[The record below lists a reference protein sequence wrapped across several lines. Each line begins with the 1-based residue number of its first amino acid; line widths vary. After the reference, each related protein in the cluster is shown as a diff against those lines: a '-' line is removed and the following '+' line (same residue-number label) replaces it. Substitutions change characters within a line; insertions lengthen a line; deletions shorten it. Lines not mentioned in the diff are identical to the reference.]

1 MPKGFG
7 ATADQDP
14 CPCGGGL
21 YGRCCGPLHRG
32 EQRALTAEQ
41 LMRSRYS
48 AFARGEVDYLIATHP
63 EPHRLA
69 SQRRRELQRSC
80 RQTRWQG
87 LSITAV
93 SGGGGGD
100 LDGTVQFEA
109 RYQGG
114 VLRETSLFQRR
125 DGQPEGEWLYIRA
138 VDLVD
143 DEGAI

>member
-1 MPKGFG
+1 
-7 ATADQDP
+7 
-14 CPCGGGL
+14 
-21 YGRCCGPLHRG
+21 
-32 EQRALTAEQ
+32 
-41 LMRSRYS
+41 MRSRYS

-63 EPHRLA
+63 EPHQQA

-87 LSITAV
+87 LEIIAV
-93 SGGGGGD
+93 SGGGCRD

-125 DGQPEGEWLYIRA
+125 DGQPEGDWLYIRA
-138 VDLVD
+138 SDLIA
-143 DEGAI
+143 EG